1 MAVGFPTK
9 VSYVNGDVF
18 SASDINDTN
27 GTINLLNPTAKGSIV
42 SASAANTPSRLAVGA
57 NDTVLTADSTAT
69 TGLKWA
75 TPASGLTSLASGSLT
90 GTSVTLSSISQSYTD
105 LILRISNAYVSVSS
119 GNPVVRVNNVA
130 TADQQNGYLRS
141 DSVTPVSGTTQ
152 TGYRSNN
159 MGLPI
164 TANANVAEFIWAN
177 YATTGTVKP
186 AQVTTSNDTQGAAVG
201 TAVRIGST
209 AAITSLVILDS
220 GGSTFAGGTYTL
232 YGVK

>member
-1 MAVGFPTK
+1 MA
-9 VSYVNGDVF
+9 
-18 SASDINDTN
+18 INSFANVDYTV
-27 GTINLLNPTAKGSIV
+27 PGS
-42 SASAANTPSRLAVGA
+42 GM
-57 NDTVLTADSTAT
+57 TV
-69 TGLKWA
+69 
-75 TPASGLTSLASGSLT
+75 LASGTLS

-141 DSVTPVSGTTQ
+141 DSVTPVAATNQ
-152 TGYRSNN
+152 TGYRANN

-164 TANANVAEFIWAN
+164 TANANVAQFTWTN
-177 YATTGTVKP
+177 YATAGTVKP
-186 AQVTTSNDTQGAAVG
+186 ATIITSNDTLGAAVG

-209 AAITSLVILDS
+209 AAITSLVFLDS